1 MCLFVEQGVA
11 RKESSCTVY
20 IPRFISPKT
29 FLKNIYRT
37 IKKLM
42 YGYVQTSLD
51 PYLEFYLTTP
61 ELNTT
66 KSGFGVNPSPPLWK
80 KSIISFFLM
89 MNYYILLIFSFKL
102 RVKTNQTTLLLYDL
116 ESLVNTQKLSASQAI
131 IP

>member
-1 MCLFVEQGVA
+1 
-11 RKESSCTVY
+11 
-20 IPRFISPKT
+20 
-29 FLKNIYRT
+29 
-37 IKKLM
+37 M

-51 PYLEFYLTTP
+51 PYLEFYLTTT

-66 KSGFGVNPSPPLWK
+66 KSGFGVNPSPTLWK